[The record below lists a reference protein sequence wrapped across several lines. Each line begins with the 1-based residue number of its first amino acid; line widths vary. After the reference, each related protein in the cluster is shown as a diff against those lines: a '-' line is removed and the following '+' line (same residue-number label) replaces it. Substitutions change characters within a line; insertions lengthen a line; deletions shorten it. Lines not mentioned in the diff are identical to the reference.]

1 MATGRRFAG
10 NKLPLSVAFTVLVV
24 AAIGAGC
31 KGFFTN
37 PTLNAVSIQPPSP
50 QVQVGGGNSIT
61 LQAWGTYSDN
71 SRAQIKSGVAWSSSG
86 QGSTVDVDPN
96 TGVMTGVNTGGTATI
111 TAAAQGISGT
121 AQATAYLG
129 TVTQFQVCLG
139 TFGSTTCSN
148 GATALSWNP
157 DVTNTEQSQPFIAQ
171 GLNNGAELDLTT
183 NSTWTI
189 TTSPASGT
197 ISCTNDS
204 SPAVC
209 TVTQGA
215 TAGTYV
221 ITVTYGTNLSAT
233 INVTVIG

>member
-1 MATGRRFAG
+1 MFTRR
-10 NKLPLSVAFTVLVV
+10 KLALTLAFTGLIVV
-24 AAIGAGC
+24 ALGAGC
-31 KGFFTN
+31 NGFFTD
-37 PTLNAVSIQPPSP
+37 PTLSSIAVQPPTP

-71 SRAQIKSGVAWSSSG
+71 SRSQITSGVAWSSSG
-86 QGSTVDVDPN
+86 QGSTVNITN
-96 TGVMTGVNTGGTATI
+96 TGVMTGVGSGGTATI

-129 TVTQFQVCLG
+129 TVTEFQVCLG
-139 TFGSTTCSN
+139 SFGSTTCSN

-157 DVTNTEQSQPFIAQ
+157 NVTLNQVQQNFIAQ
-171 GLNNGAELDLTT
+171 GLNNGTELDLTT

-197 ISCTNDS
+197 ISCTNTS

-209 TVTQGA
+209 TVTQSA
-215 TAGTYV
+215 TASPPTYV
-221 ITVTYGTNLSAT
+221 ITVTYGTTQSAT
-233 INVTVIG
+233 INVTVTG